1 MKQSDFPTPMFNL
14 SGLYKHSEFPHI
26 NTKSL
31 EALAALL
38 FKSKPHEYL
47 VVSKWLC
54 DNIQT
59 QEEIDSLVHS
69 IEPLTV
75 PIGTTTAHNIEASL
89 VLLEYVRNNF
99 NPRCLGLFHLH
110 SVKFMRQ
117 EFSAAHCVASCL
129 EDFIVPVSKLNYP
142 SLVDLFNELSRII
155 LATYND
161 PQRLSLSL
169 YLRLE
174 ALCICIG
181 NLYSPKSSAN
191 KMLNSAYSVRLHK
204 GSGRIELVKELL
216 KQTNQVLE
224 KSFLQDI
231 HVN

>member
-1 MKQSDFPTPMFNL
+1 
-14 SGLYKHSEFPHI
+14 
-26 NTKSL
+26 
-31 EALAALL
+31 
-38 FKSKPHEYL
+38 
-47 VVSKWLC
+47 
-54 DNIQT
+54 
-59 QEEIDSLVHS
+59 
-69 IEPLTV
+69 
-75 PIGTTTAHNIEASL
+75 
-89 VLLEYVRNNF
+89 
-99 NPRCLGLFHLH
+99 
-110 SVKFMRQ
+110 MRQ

-174 ALCICIG
+174 ALCISIG